1 MTTRTLTLT
10 FALVGCLSAP
20 LRAVVPG
27 EEAPADAP
35 AAVLPV
41 AENDNALRAPDPALQ
56 PEQKP
61 EDDGRDPFRP
71 FTLDLRPAE
80 PTEPLTPLQTYDL
93 RQLTVAAV
101 MWDFNPPLAMLEDEL
116 GMGFIVSPG
125 TLIGRQ
131 GGVVTGIQPG
141 RVVVDEKM
149 VDFYGHE
156 QVNRV
161 VLEMPKETEP
171 NTAGREK

>member
-1 MTTRTLTLT
+1 
-10 FALVGCLSAP
+10 V
-20 LRAVVPG
+20 RAVVPG

-41 AENDNALRAPDPALQ
+41 AEADQAPPSSDPAAQ
-56 PEQKP
+56 AQD
-61 EDDGRDPFRP
+61 DDGRDPFRP

-80 PTEPLTPLQTYDL
+80 PNEPLTPLQTYDL

-101 MWDFNPPLAMLEDEL
+101 MWDFTPPLAMLEDEL

-141 RVVVDEKM
+141 RVLVDEKM

-171 NTAGREK
+171 TAGREKR

>member
-1 MTTRTLTLT
+1 
-10 FALVGCLSAP
+10 V
-20 LRAVVPG
+20 RAVVPG
-27 EEAPADAP
+27 EEPSAQAP
-35 AAVLPV
+35 AAVLPAV
-41 AENDNALRAPDPALQ
+41 ENDQPHRKPDPALE
-56 PEQKP
+56 PQKG
-61 EDDGRDPFRP
+61 DDGRDPFRP

-80 PTEPLTPLQTYDL
+80 PTEPITPLQTYDL

-141 RVVVDEKM
+141 RILVDEKM

-156 QVNRV
+156 QINRV

>member
-1 MTTRTLTLT
+1 
-10 FALVGCLSAP
+10 V
-20 LRAVVPG
+20 RAVLPG

-41 AENDNALRAPDPALQ
+41 AEADQAPPPADPASQ
-56 PEQKP
+56 AQD
-61 EDDGRDPFRP
+61 DDGRDPFRP
-71 FTLDLRPAE
+71 FTFDLRPAE
-80 PTEPLTPLQTYDL
+80 PNEPLTPLQTYDL

-141 RVVVDEKM
+141 RVLVDEKM

-171 NTAGREK
+171 TAGREK

>member
-1 MTTRTLTLT
+1 MTTRTLQIAV
-10 FALVGCLSAP
+10 ALVGCLCAP
-20 LRAVVPG
+20 VRAVAPN

-41 AENDNALRAPDPALQ
+41 AESEPPSRSPDPV
-56 PEQKP
+56 PDGK

-161 VLEMPKETEP
+161 VMEMPKETEP
-171 NTAGREK
+171 TAGREK

>member
-10 FALVGCLSAP
+10 FALVGCLCAP
-20 LRAVVPG
+20 VRAVVPG

-41 AENDNALRAPDPALQ
+41 ADREQPLRSPDPAE
-56 PEQKP
+56 PVDPKA
-61 EDDGRDPFRP
+61 DDGRDPFRP

>member
-1 MTTRTLTLT
+1 MTTRSLTLAI
-10 FALVGCLSAP
+10 ALVGCLGAP
-20 LRAVVPG
+20 VRAVVPG
-27 EEAPADAP
+27 EGAPADAP

-41 AENDNALRAPDPALQ
+41 AEADPAAPPADPQ
-56 PEQKP
+56 AQDD
-61 EDDGRDPFRP
+61 DDGRDPFRP

-80 PTEPLTPLQTYDL
+80 PNEPLTPLQTYDL

-141 RVVVDEKM
+141 RVLVDEKM

-171 NTAGREK
+171 TGGREK